1 MKQVMQSAKTRKLSV
16 RDVPTPKAAAG
27 ELLVRTRASLIS
39 AGTERMVVQ
48 FARKSLA
55 AKAKDR
61 PDLVQKVLAKVRTD
75 GLKAT
80 VNAVLSRLDEP
91 LPLGYSAAGVV
102 VEVGAGLEGTYRVGD
117 RVALAGAGLANHAEL
132 NAVPQNLAA
141 PIPHDVSDQDACY
154 GTLAAIALHAVRNL
168 DAKIGE
174 TVAVLGLG
182 LVGQLAAQ
190 FLALSGVRVAAL
202 DYDQDRLDLA
212 KDLGTERMINLAD
225 TDAAGQAMALTS
237 ARGCDGILIAAA
249 AATSE
254 PFEMAAEIARDRAKV
269 CLVGLS
275 GTAFPYAK
283 FMRKELSIIV
293 SRSYGPGR
301 YDEDFET
308 RGMKYPEGFIRWTE
322 KENLTES
329 VRLMSA
335 GLDRRLN
342 VAGLTTH
349 SFAIENADQA
359 YALVMEK
366 TAPHMGV
373 ILTYSDSRH
382 RENPVNFPVP
392 RAASDACVIGLIG
405 AGQFARSILLPELG
419 RQPDVTLHTLVS
431 KGSASVSH
439 SGDKF
444 GFEHTSTDADSILTN
459 PAINAVII
467 ASRHDQHSAQ
477 AVAALNAGKSVL
489 VEKPLGLNRS
499 EIEAIQSSR
508 AGATGF
514 LQVGFNRRFA
524 PLSIAAK
531 QKLSPLEGP
540 RFMSFR
546 INAGAVPA
554 GSWLHNMAEGGGR
567 IIGEMCHFIDL
578 ARYFAGCNITSV
590 MADAPVSKTGSCDD
604 VTATL
609 RFTDGSLA
617 TIAYTALG
625 DGAYPKEMI
634 EIFADGTVI
643 AINNFRTLT
652 NMAGG
657 KSAKQNSSQ
666 DKGFSAALSAF
677 TAAVREGGP
686 APVDEKELI
695 ESSLATLAVL
705 ESLQSGN
712 RIELPL
718 A

>member
-1 MKQVMQSAKTRKLSV
+1 MKQVVQSAKTGKLSV
-16 RDVPTPKAAAG
+16 RDVPAPKAAAG

-61 PDLVQKVLAKVRTD
+61 PDLVQKVMAKVRTD

-80 VNAVLSRLDEP
+80 MKAVLSRLDEP
-91 LPLGYSAAGVV
+91 LPLGYSAAGIV
-102 VEVGAGLEGTYRVGD
+102 VEVGTGLEGTYRVGD

-141 PIPHDVSDQDACY
+141 PIPHDVSDEDACY

-168 DAKIGE
+168 DARLGE

-182 LVGQLAAQ
+182 LVGQLATQ

-212 KDLGTERMINLAD
+212 KELGAEKIINLAD
-225 TDAAGQAMALTS
+225 ADAAGQAMAFSS

-254 PFEMAAEIARDRAKV
+254 PFEMAAEVARDRAKV
-269 CLVGLS
+269 CLVGQS
-275 GTAFPYAK
+275 GTAFPYAA
-283 FMRKELSIIV
+283 FMKKELSIIV

-301 YDEDFET
+301 YDNDYED

-322 KENLTES
+322 TENLAES

-335 GLDRRLN
+335 GLTRRLN

-349 SFAIENADQA
+349 TFAIGNADQA
-359 YALVMEK
+359 YGLVMEK
-366 TAPHMGV
+366 TEPHMGV
-373 ILTYSDSRH
+373 LLTYPDVRSTED
-382 RENPVNFPVP
+382 PVTFPSP
-392 RAASDACVIGLIG
+392 KAASDACVIGLIG
-405 AGQFARSILLPELG
+405 AGQFARSVLLPELVC
-419 RQPDVTLHTLVS
+419 QPGVTLHTLVS
-431 KGSASVSH
+431 KGSASAAH

-444 GFEHTSTDADSILTN
+444 GFDHASTDASSILAN

-467 ASRHDQHSAQ
+467 ASRHDDHSAQ

-489 VEKPLGLNRS
+489 VEKPLGINRS
-499 EIEAIQSSR
+499 EIEAVQASR

-524 PLSIAAK
+524 PLSILAK
-531 QKLSPLEGP
+531 QKLSYLEGP
-540 RFMSFR
+540 RFMTFR
-546 INAGAVPA
+546 VNAGAVPT
-554 GSWLHNMAEGGGR
+554 GSWLHNMDEGGGR

-590 MADAPVSKTGSCDD
+590 MADAPISKTGACDD

-634 EIFADGTVI
+634 EIFADGSVV

-652 NMAGG
+652 STAGG
-657 KSAKQNSSQ
+657 KSSKQTRSQ

-677 TAAVREGGP
+677 TATVR
-686 APVDEKELI
+686 
-695 ESSLATLAVL
+695 
-705 ESLQSGN
+705 
-712 RIELPL
+712 
-718 A
+718 

>member
-1 MKQVMQSAKTRKLSV
+1 MKQIVQSAKTGKLSV
-16 RDVPTPKAAAG
+16 RDVPVPTAAAG
-27 ELLVRTRASLIS
+27 ELLVQTRASLIS

-61 PDLVQKVLAKVRTD
+61 PDLVQKVLTKVRTD
-75 GLKAT
+75 GLRST

-102 VEVGAGLEGTYRVGD
+102 VEVGADLEGVYRTGD
-117 RVALAGAGLANHAEL
+117 RVALAGAGAANHAEL
-132 NAVPQNLAA
+132 NAVPKNLTA
-141 PIPHDVSDQDACY
+141 PIPHDVSDEDACY

-168 DAKIGE
+168 DAKLGE

-202 DYDQDRLDLA
+202 DYDQGRLDLA
-212 KDLGTERMINLAD
+212 KELGSEKIINLAD
-225 TDAAGQAMALTS
+225 ADAVSQAMALTS

-275 GTAFPYAK
+275 GTAFPYAA
-283 FMRKELSIIV
+283 FMKKELSIIV

-301 YDEDFET
+301 YDDDYED
-308 RGMKYPEGFIRWTE
+308 RGIKYPEGFIRWTE
-322 KENLTES
+322 TENLAES

-335 GLDRRLN
+335 GLPQRLN
-342 VAGLTTH
+342 VTGLTTH
-349 SFAIENADQA
+349 SFDIENADQA

-366 TAPHMGV
+366 TEPHMGV
-373 ILTYSDSRH
+373 LLTYPDVRPA
-382 RENPVNFPVP
+382 EYPVNFPAP
-392 RAASDACVIGLIG
+392 SAASDACVIGLIG
-405 AGQFARSILLPELG
+405 AGQFARSILLPALV
-419 RQPDVTLHTLVS
+419 RQPDITLHTLVS

-467 ASRHDQHSAQ
+467 ASRHDQHAAQ

-499 EIEAIQSSR
+499 EIEAIQTSR

-514 LQVGFNRRFA
+514 FQVGFNRRFA

-531 QKLSPLEGP
+531 QRLSPQVGP

-546 INAGAVPA
+546 INAGPVPA
-554 GSWLHNMAEGGGR
+554 GSWLHNMDEGGGR

-590 MADAPVSKTGSCDD
+590 MADAPVSKTGACDD

-609 RFTDGSLA
+609 RFADGSLA

-625 DGAYPKEMI
+625 DRSYPKEMI
-634 EIFADGTVI
+634 EIFADGTVV

-652 NMAGG
+652 STSGG
-657 KSAKQNSSQ
+657 KSAKRNSSQ

-712 RIELPL
+712 RIVLPL